1 MSVRQMFASTPSAFL
16 SLGNMVEWGNGGRL
30 VIFFFPPHLGRYACT
45 AGMLV
50 IIQEN
55 PEGLITT
62 ACRFSHIAHTDGH

>member
-1 MSVRQMFASTPSAFL
+1 MFASTPSTFL

-30 VIFFFPPHLGRYACT
+30 VIFFLPIWEDITCT

-55 PEGLITT
+55 PEGLITI
-62 ACRFSHIAHTDGH
+62 ACKFSHIAYTDGH